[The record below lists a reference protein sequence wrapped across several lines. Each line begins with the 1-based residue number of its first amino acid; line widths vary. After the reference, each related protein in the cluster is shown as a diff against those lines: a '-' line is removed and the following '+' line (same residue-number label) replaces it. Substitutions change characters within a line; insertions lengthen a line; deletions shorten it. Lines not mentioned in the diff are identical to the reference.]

1 VAGGLAFPVLGNA
14 KFAYR
19 FAGKQVD
26 TDVGAT
32 MCERCGAIT
41 LTAEDPGRITRT
53 HEALRRAHLTDR

>member
-1 VAGGLAFPVLGNA
+1 VLGNA

-19 FAGKQVD
+19 FSGKQVD

-41 LTAEDPGRITRT
+41 LTAADPGRITRT